1 MPILNLS
8 VGSGVPLS
16 VRRFVVTEGVSS
28 LFTATVWARYEQPDV
43 DLEGI
48 VGQEATLQITHGTV
62 HVAGLGTRT
71 WTGVCTQAEQV
82 HGVTPMQI
90 LGPDAYRFS
99 LVSYAKSRMAACSP
113 CREDEGRRAA
123 LAATAAEDARIRP

>member
-62 HVAGLGTRT
+62 HVAALGTRT
-71 WTGVCTQAEQV
+71 WTGVCTQVEQV
-82 HGVTPMQI
+82 HGVVPIPGQKAESTYFLRIAPKTWLLTQRRGNRIYQRLSIPDI
-90 LGPDAYRFS
+90 LSSTLGS
-99 LVSYAKSRMAACSP
+99 
-113 CREDEGRRAA
+113 
-123 LAATAAEDARIRP
+123 